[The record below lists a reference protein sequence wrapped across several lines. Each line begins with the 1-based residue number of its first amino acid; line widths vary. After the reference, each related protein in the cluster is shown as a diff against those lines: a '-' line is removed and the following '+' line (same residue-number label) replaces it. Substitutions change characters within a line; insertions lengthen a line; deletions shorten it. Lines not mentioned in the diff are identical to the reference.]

1 MKKRFNIKL
10 ARAVAKKTDLSF
22 ITAERKFK
30 ALATHGALAET

>member
-1 MKKRFNIKL
+1 MKKRFDIKL

-22 ITAERKFK
+22 VTAESKVE